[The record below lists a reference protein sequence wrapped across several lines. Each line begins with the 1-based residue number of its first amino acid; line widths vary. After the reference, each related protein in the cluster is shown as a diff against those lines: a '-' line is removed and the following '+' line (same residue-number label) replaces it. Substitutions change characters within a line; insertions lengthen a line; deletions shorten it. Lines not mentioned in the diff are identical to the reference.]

1 MEDKYM
7 SELKEIREI
16 ILVDIKEVVRQNRE
30 KVEDA
35 YKRVMR
41 LAHLAH
47 REGLLALDYEAE
59 LISKETPLCNEIAE
73 MIDMI
78 VSGTD
83 PKIFEEL
90 MTIKFFAIH
99 NYTGIEA
106 LLYFLYARSIYMI
119 QMGTSSRDIEMLFNA
134 VIPNELMKFDKE
146 HTMWKEEKKQKI
158 KDWKDNLTKEEKE
171 LLGNI
176 SVRLQELSEKEWK
189 VVIGNNGFYGFDRI
203 LPYLDEE
210 TTGLVKNHMNDYR
223 YYVIMNDPRRVTQ
236 QELEELN
243 QELEKVINR
252 IQRKEKMKGI
262 LDDIEKCTDEEIQLL
277 LKNIDTLTLS
287 VALKGA
293 RKETAECFY
302 RNLSVRLR
310 CWIQED
316 MEYMGPVRMCDV
328 EEAGSKIIGVAK
340 NVLNWE
346 EILQR

>member
-1 MEDKYM
+1 MKFQPKSSIGMGIIYKKFMEDKYM

-16 ILVDIKEVVRQNRE
+16 VLVNIKEVVRQNKE

-59 LISKETPLCNEIAE
+59 FIPKET
-73 MIDMI
+73 
-78 VSGTD
+78 
-83 PKIFEEL
+83 
-90 MTIKFFAIH
+90 
-99 NYTGIEA
+99 
-106 LLYFLYARSIYMI
+106 
-119 QMGTSSRDIEMLFNA
+119 
-134 VIPNELMKFDKE
+134 
-146 HTMWKEEKKQKI
+146 
-158 KDWKDNLTKEEKE
+158 
-171 LLGNI
+171 
-176 SVRLQELSEKEWK
+176 
-189 VVIGNNGFYGFDRI
+189 

-210 TTGLVKNHMNDYR
+210 TTGLVRNYMNDYR
-223 YYVIMNDPRRVTQ
+223 YYVIMNEPRIVTK

-243 QELEKVINR
+243 KELEKVIV
-252 IQRKEKMKGI
+252 RKGKVKGI

-277 LKNIDTLTLS
+277 LRHIDTLTLS

-310 CWIQED
+310 GWIQED
-316 MEYMGPVRMCDV
+316 MEYMGTVRMCDV
-328 EEAGSKIIGVAK
+328 EESESKIIGVAR

-346 EILQR
+346 EVLQR

>member
-1 MEDKYM
+1 M

-16 ILVDIKEVVRQNRE
+16 VLTDIKEVVRQNKE

-59 LISKETPLCNEIAE
+59 FIPKETPLCNEIIE

-83 PKIFEEL
+83 PKIFEEI

-99 NYTGIEA
+99 DYTGVEA
-106 LLYFLYARSIYMI
+106 LLYFLYARSMYMI
-119 QMGTSSRDIEMLFNA
+119 QMGISSKDIEALFNA
-134 VIPNELMKFDKE
+134 VLPKKEMVFDKE
-146 HTMWKEEKKQKI
+146 CTMWKEEKKQKT
-158 KDWKDNLTKEEKE
+158 KDWKNNLTKEEKE
-171 LLGNI
+171 LL
-176 SVRLQELSEKEWK
+176 SRMSARLQELSEEEWK
-189 VVIGNNGFYGFDRI
+189 VMIGNNGFYGFDRV
-203 LPYLDEE
+203 LPYLDEKVIR
-210 TTGLVKNHMNDYR
+210 LIKNYMNDYR
-223 YYVIMNDPRRVTQ
+223 YYVIMNAPRTVTK

-243 QELEKVINR
+243 QELEKVIAR
-252 IQRKEKMKGI
+252 IQRKDKEKGI
-262 LDDIEKCTDEEIQLL
+262 LDDIEKCTDEEIQILL
-277 LKNIDTLTLS
+277 RHIDTLTLS

-293 RKETAECFY
+293 RKKIAECFY

-310 CWIQED
+310 YLIQED
-316 MEYMGPVRMCDV
+316 MEYMGPVKMCDV
-328 EEAGSKIIGVAK
+328 EEAESKIIGVAR

-346 EILQR
+346 EVLQR